1 MEAFVGFSG
10 TKGARNAVQFASVI
24 GQNRPRRE
32 GNSQARPVQSVAP
45 GWEMAQG
52 VPASAKPTAPTAPA
66 GDPLRADRRRS
77 LLLAG
82 LVLLIVWS
90 VAGLLIWQSR
100 HAAIE
105 EWKRAAARTSHIASA
120 YVGQALGAAD
130 LVLKSMLDWLRDE
143 QIGTEAAFQTAVSGR
158 RFYDAMR
165 DRTAGL
171 RQVGM
176 AGAVARDG
184 TLLNTTSS
192 FPPPQASMAGREG
205 FTLALSPDPPKVIL
219 TSPIPG
225 RITGRPTFFL
235 LRPVVGPAGDVLG
248 VLAVGLDAGYLGE
261 FFREISVSADST
273 ISIMR
278 DDGTMLASS
287 LRGDAVLGRRFPDA
301 LSLRLLR
308 EVDPA
313 PAVFTDIPLARAPEF
328 DLPRIV
334 APRQVE
340 GYPAIVTLSI
350 GPSVFLKP
358 WRDTSVEIVGAATL
372 LSLVTLLVL
381 LRLLRL
387 MRLSDAARRAAS
399 EQALLAAIV
408 DTPSALTAVLDRAGC
423 VMRANARFSELFG
436 PRFDL
441 HRPGGPDAG
450 SSEVGGIEQLRDFVA
465 GSERQAEIDLE
476 VVRPGQPPCRLH
488 FALARQAHTK
498 KGECIILVGQDV
510 TLRYQAERAIAQTA
524 KLATLGEVTSGIA
537 HELSQPLNVIR
548 MAAQNA
554 LAELEPEDDPEGS
567 DDAPADDG
575 EAAGAD
581 RSPPIDPAFK
591 TFLAGK
597 LHRVIAQVDRAA
609 AIINRMRIF
618 SRTSREGPQPV
629 DVREACRGAL
639 ALMTPQLRRVGIA
652 VGLQFDESPV
662 FVVGNMVVMQQVIV
676 SLLANARDALRD
688 STHED
693 KAIAIRAWR
702 AAEGRVIV
710 RVADNGPGVPAAIR
724 DRIFEPFFTTKAVG
738 DGAGLGLATSYGLVR
753 DAGGTLTLV
762 EPEPDEL
769 PGAVFQIDMPAAAA
783 TADAGDLAADE
794 TSGGPPPPS
803 VAAL

>member
-1 MEAFVGFSG
+1 M
-10 TKGARNAVQFASVI
+10 QY
-24 GQNRPRRE
+24 
-32 GNSQARPVQSVAP
+32 NSQARSAGPAAF
-45 GWEMAQG
+45 GWEMHQDT
-52 VPASAKPTAPTAPA
+52 PASARPTAPTAPA
-66 GDPLRADRRRS
+66 LDPLRVDRRRS

-82 LVLLIVWS
+82 FVLLIVWT

-100 HAAIE
+100 QAAIE

-120 YVGQALGAAD
+120 YVGQAFGAAD

-143 QIGTEAAFQTAVSGR
+143 QISTEAEFQSAVSGR
-158 RFYDAMR
+158 RFYDAVR
-165 DRTAGL
+165 DRIAGL
-171 RQVGM
+171 RQIGM

-184 TLLNTTSS
+184 TILNSTSS
-192 FPPPQASMAGREG
+192 FPPPKASMAGREG
-205 FTLALSPDPPKVIL
+205 FIRAIAPVPPQVIL
-219 TSPIPG
+219 TAPIPG

-235 LRPVVGPAGDVLG
+235 LRPVVGPTGDVLG

-261 FFREISVSADST
+261 FFRQIAVSADST

-287 LRGDAVLGRRFPDA
+287 LRDDALLGQHFPNA

-308 EVDPA
+308 ELGPA
-313 PAVFTDIPLARAPEF
+313 PAVFTDAPQSRAPSVR
-328 DLPRIV
+328 LPRIM
-334 APRQVE
+334 APRRVE

-350 GPSVFLKP
+350 GQSVFLKP
-358 WRDTSVEIVGAATL
+358 WRDTSGEIVAAATL
-372 LSLVTLLVL
+372 LSVVTLLFL
-381 LRLLRL
+381 LRMLRL
-387 MRLSDAARRAAS
+387 MQISEAARRAAS

-408 DTPSALTAVLDRAGC
+408 DTPSALTAVLDRAGH

-436 PRFDL
+436 ARFDL
-441 HRPGGPDAG
+441 YSAGSADDG

-465 GSERQAEIDLE
+465 RSERQAEIDLA

-488 FALARQAHTK
+488 FALARQAHSEI
-498 KGECIILVGQDV
+498 GECIILVGQDV
-510 TLRYQAERAIAQTA
+510 TLRYQAERALAQTA
-524 KLATLGEVTSGIA
+524 KLATLGEVTTGIA

-554 LAELEPEDDPEGS
+554 LAELEPEDDPDDL
-567 DDAPADDG
+567 DDAAADD
-575 EAAGAD
+575 EAAGAAD
-581 RSPPIDPAFK
+581 RLLPFDPTFK
-591 TFLAGK
+591 TFLVGK

-609 AIINRMRIF
+609 VIIHRMRIF

-639 ALMTPQLRRVGIA
+639 ALMTPQLRRAGIA
-652 VGLQFDESPV
+652 VGLQFDETPV
-662 FVVGNMVVMQQVIV
+662 LVVGNMVVMQQVMV

-688 STHED
+688 GPNED
-693 KAIAIRAWR
+693 KAIAIRAWH

-738 DGAGLGLATSYGLVR
+738 DGAGLGLATSYGLIR

-769 PGAVFQIDMPAAAA
+769 AGAVFQIAMPAAGE
-783 TADAGDLAADE
+783 TADAGDFAAGE

>member
-1 MEAFVGFSG
+1 MEQD
-10 TKGARNAVQFASVI
+10 NPVI
-24 GQNRPRRE
+24 
-32 GNSQARPVQSVAP
+32 ARPS
-45 GWEMAQG
+45 
-52 VPASAKPTAPTAPA
+52 APTAPA
-66 GDPLRADRRRS
+66 GDPLLADRRRS

-100 HAAIE
+100 QAAIE

-120 YVGQALGAAD
+120 YVGQAFGAAD

-143 QIGTEAAFQTAVSGR
+143 QIGTEAEFEAAVSGR
-158 RFYDAMR
+158 RFYDAVR
-165 DRTAGL
+165 DRIAGL

-184 TLLNTTSS
+184 TILNTTSG
-192 FPPPQASMAGREG
+192 FPPPKASMAGREG
-205 FTLALSPDPPKVIL
+205 FTRAIAPDPPKVIL

-235 LRPVVGPAGDVLG
+235 LRPVVGPTGDVLG

-261 FFREISVSADST
+261 FFREIAVSADST

-287 LRGDAVLGRRFPDA
+287 LRGDALLGRHFPDA

-308 EVDPA
+308 ELGPA
-313 PAVFTDIPLARAPEF
+313 PAVFTEAPQQRAPSLP
-328 DLPRIV
+328 LPRIM
-334 APRQVE
+334 APRRID
-340 GYPAIVTLSI
+340 GYPVIVTLTI
-350 GPSVFLKP
+350 GQSVFLKP
-358 WRDTSVEIVGAATL
+358 WRETSVEIVGAAIL

-381 LRLLRL
+381 LRVLRL

-408 DTPSALTAVLDRAGC
+408 DTPSALTAVLDRTGR

-441 HRPGGPDAG
+441 YHSGGADAG
-450 SSEVGGIEQLRDFVA
+450 SSEVGGIERLRDFVA
-465 GSERQAEIDLE
+465 GNERQAEIDLE
-476 VVRPGQPPCRLH
+476 VAGPGQPLCRLH
-488 FALARQAHTK
+488 VALARQAHTEM
-498 KGECIILVGQDV
+498 GECIILVGQDV

-524 KLATLGEVTSGIA
+524 KLATLGEVTTGIA

-554 LAELEPEDDPEGS
+554 LAELEPEDDPEDP
-567 DDAPADDG
+567 DDAPADNG
-575 EAAGAD
+575 EAAGAA
-581 RSPPIDPAFK
+581 RPPPIDPAFK

-639 ALMTPQLRRVGIA
+639 ALMTPQLRRAGIA
-652 VGLQFDESPV
+652 VGLQFDETPV

-688 STHED
+688 SPNEG
-693 KAIAIRAWR
+693 KAIAIRAWH
-702 AAEGRVIV
+702 AVEGRVIV
-710 RVADNGPGVPAAIR
+710 RIADNGPGVPAAIR
-724 DRIFEPFFTTKAVG
+724 DRIFEPFFSTKAVG
-738 DGAGLGLATSYGLVR
+738 DGTGLGLATSYGLVR

-769 PGAVFQIDMPAAAA
+769 AGAVFQIDMPAAAD
-783 TADAGDLAADE
+783 TADAGDRAADGS
-794 TSGGPPPPS
+794 SGGRPRSS
-803 VAAL
+803 VAAQ